1 MTHEPPVVLPAAR
14 YNESEAARLLG
25 VTKRTM
31 MRWRAGRLIRP
42 CHSGTRVWYKGSEIT
57 KFWLN
62 H

>member
-1 MTHEPPVVLPAAR
+1 MTNEPPDVLPAAR
-14 YNESEAARLLG
+14 YNESEVARLLG

-31 MRWRAGRLIRP
+31 MRWRAARIIRP
-42 CHSGTRVWYKGSEIT
+42 CHMGARVWYKGMEIT

>member
-1 MTHEPPVVLPAAR
+1 MTREAPSVLPASR

-31 MRWRAGRLIRP
+31 MRWRAAKEIRP
-42 CHSGTRVWYKGSEIT
+42 CHIGARVLYKGAEIT
-57 KFWLN
+57 RFWLN

>member
-1 MTHEPPVVLPAAR
+1 MTSEAPTVLPASR

-31 MRWRAGRLIRP
+31 MRWRADRLIKP
-42 CHSGTRVWYKGSEIT
+42 CHTGTRVLYKGTEIT
-57 KFWLN
+57 RFWLN